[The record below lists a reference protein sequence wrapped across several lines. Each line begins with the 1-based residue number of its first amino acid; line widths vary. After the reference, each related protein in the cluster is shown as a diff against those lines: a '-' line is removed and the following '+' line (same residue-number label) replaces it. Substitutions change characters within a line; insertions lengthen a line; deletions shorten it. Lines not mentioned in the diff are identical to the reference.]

1 MDRASSN
8 GMTGLGRRKKDLE
21 RRLRELAGPSHQLE
35 LLQVEAFADP
45 VDQVVSNADREI
57 VGQRLNNEA
66 HWIKDIRSA
75 LDKIQDG
82 DYGQC
87 ETCDEPIGLK
97 RLDAIPWARLCVT
110 CQSAAEAHG
119 GIHNVAFD
127 RAA

>member
-1 MDRASSN
+1 MHRASTI
-8 GMTGLGRRKKDLE
+8 GITGLGRRKRDLE

-57 VGQRLNNEA
+57 VGQRLNSEA
-66 HWIKDIRSA
+66 HWIRDISSA
-75 LDKIQDG
+75 LDKIQNG
-82 DYGQC
+82 AYGEC
-87 ETCDEPIGLK
+87 EGCEEPIGLK

-110 CQSAAEAHG
+110 CQSAVEGQG
-119 GIHNVAFD
+119 GIHHVALD